1 MKIYTFYTDS
11 HSDLFNNHFLP
22 SVPDGMEVV
31 EKKFPQECS
40 GNFMDQGWML
50 TMGKK
55 LDYITE
61 SIRECWGGV
70 FVHSDCDVQFFG
82 SFERDILEQLGGKDI
97 VGQRELEANEMCC
110 GFFICRANERTM
122 RLFENIKLLVDD
134 KKNDQIVLNE
144 IKDKFVDWGVL
155 DDKYLSVI
163 HLLKNAPLWVPGV
176 DIELKRKD
184 ILVHHANWTVG
195 VDNKRMLMCSIRDQV
210 KLQKIS
216 SPTFLSTTGDKDCIL
231 ANNNFKKKKNFADCT
246 LSNLSLR

>member
-1 MKIYTFYTDS
+1 
-11 HSDLFNNHFLP
+11 
-22 SVPDGMEVV
+22 MEVV

-55 LDYITE
+55 LDYIIE

-82 SFERDILEQLGGKDI
+82 SFERDILEQLGDKDI
-97 VGQRELEANEMCC
+97 VGQRELKADDMCC
-110 GFFICRANERTM
+110 GFFICRANERTLS
-122 RLFENIKLLVDD
+122 LFENIKLLVNE

-163 HLLKNAPLWVPGV
+163 HLLKNVPLWVPGV
-176 DIELKRKD
+176 DIKLKRKD

-195 VDNKRMLMCSIRDQV
+195 VDNKRMLMCSVRNQV

-216 SPTFLSTTGDKDCIL
+216 SPTFLSTTGDKDCLL
-231 ANNNFKKKKNFADCT
+231 ANDEFKKKENFADCI
-246 LSNLSLR
+246 LSNLGLR